1 VSLPSFGVRNP
12 VPANLLM
19 LAAIGV
25 GLFSAATL
33 RREFFPEVEA
43 DIARVSVIYP
53 GASPEELEQSMI
65 LKVEDAL
72 VDIDAVKRIRT
83 SISEG
88 SASLMVEFE
97 DGADID
103 GSVEDLERA
112 LDRLENLPT
121 DAERMQVFEVVPNMP
136 VININL
142 WGEIDEEILKR
153 AIREISDD
161 LESLPRMGSMLESG
175 VRDYEVRVD
184 VDSVSLLEYGIPL
197 PEVARV
203 IEAWMAEIPS
213 GTLKTEG
220 GNINVRAI
228 GVSDRG
234 EEIGDIVVRA
244 NPDGS
249 TVRIRDIANVV
260 EDYVDVDVVRR
271 FNGAPSVGLTVFREG
286 KQDAIEI
293 SAMVKAYV
301 AGRNQEPFEG
311 SMLGPV
317 LETPAFKAWSLGAAH
332 TEALPGNLTTST
344 DLARFIEGR
353 LDLLFRN
360 AMQGAVLVFFA
371 LFIVL
376 NIRTASWVML
386 GLFAAVC
393 GTLAIM
399 FLLDITL
406 NLLTMFGLLVTLGM
420 LTDDAIVVAENIQS
434 RAGDGDSPQEA
445 AIKGGNEV
453 LWPVLATV
461 STTVVAFLPLLF
473 VQGQIGDLMGALP
486 WVVFCALLASY
497 IESVLILPAHMA
509 HSLGSRLGKVKGR
522 VSRFLE
528 RWYDWRDR
536 VVIGGVIE
544 WYSRFT
550 YIALRYR
557 YITTASALA
566 VLIASLGLVTGGR
579 VPFEFL
585 PVNDA
590 ENLMVEVKM
599 PTGSS
604 LERTREFAQRIEDA
618 SRLQPELSA
627 VSTTVGGRFDMESG
641 IALNSETNTA
651 QMFIELLPIEQRER
665 SSGEF
670 IDSVRMAAGDLS
682 EADDIAF
689 TVLDGG
695 PGGKDIT
702 IEVSGDVLPLMQ
714 AAVAD
719 IEAELARF
727 DGIYGIS
734 NDDVEGQQEIRV
746 ELLPGAASIGLS
758 VADIA
763 MQLRGSLFGVDAHV
777 FSRNREEIDVRVR
790 LADDGRSRLQ
800 DLEQMWVIAP
810 GGRSVPLAEVA
821 RLEETTSYSSIR
833 RINRRRSI
841 SVTASTDDV
850 TSPEE
855 VYREIIPLLAGI
867 ESSNPGV
874 IIESGGRQQRVY
886 EAFSTLPIA
895 FAAAVVMIYIIL
907 AWLFA
912 SYVQPFA
919 VMLAIPFG
927 LIGVIWGHLILG
939 FDLTFL
945 SLIGIVA
952 LAGIVVNNSLIL
964 IEFFNRFM
972 EEGQGLTDAL
982 IAAGRRRLRPIVLT
996 TATTVLG
1003 LSPLMLEQ
1011 SFQARFLIPM
1021 AISITAGLISSTV
1034 LTLIVLPA
1042 IIVIIDDIKG
1052 ALHWAWTGRTR
1063 DPDPTSASHDGS

>member
-1 VSLPSFGVRNP
+1 
-12 VPANLLM
+12 M
-19 LAAIGV
+19 LAAIAV

-33 RREFFPEVEA
+33 RREFFPEVEP
-43 DIARVSVIYP
+43 DMARVSIIYP
-53 GASPEELEQSMI
+53 GASPEEIEQS
-65 LKVEDAL
+65 LVFKVEDAI
-72 VDIDAVKRIRT
+72 VDVDEVKRVRT

-88 SASLMVEFE
+88 SASVMIEFDDGTDVDKAIDDVERT
-97 DGADID
+97 
-103 GSVEDLERA
+103 LE
-112 LDRLENLPT
+112 RLENLPA
-121 DAERMQVFEVVPNMP
+121 DAERLQVIEVVPNMP

-142 WGEIDEEILKR
+142 WGDVDEEVLKR
-153 AIREISDD
+153 GIRTMADD
-161 LESLPRMGSMLESG
+161 LKSLPRMGSMLESG

-184 VDSVSLLEYGIPL
+184 VDPVSLLEQGIPL
-197 PEVARV
+197 PRV
-203 IEAWMAEIPS
+203 SQAIGSWMTEIPS
-213 GTLKTEG
+213 GTLKTRG

-228 GVSDRG
+228 GVDDRG
-234 EEIGDIVVRA
+234 EEIGNIVLKA

-249 TVRIRDIANVV
+249 TVRIRDIARVI
-260 EDYVDVDVVRR
+260 EDYVEIDVVRR

-301 AGRNQEPFEG
+301 AGRNGESYG
-311 SMLGPV
+311 GGMLGPV
-317 LETPAFKAWSLGAAH
+317 LETPEYQAWILGSSR
-332 TEALPGNLTTST
+332 TEALPGELTTST

-360 AMQGAVLVFFA
+360 AMQGAVLVFMA
-371 LFIVL
+371 LFLVL
-376 NIRTASWVML
+376 NIRTATWVMV
-386 GLFAAVC
+386 GLFGAVC

-399 FLLDITL
+399 YVLDITL

-420 LTDDAIVVAENIQS
+420 LTDDAIVVAENVQARS
-434 RAGDGDSPQEA
+434 DAGDPPDEA

-461 STTVVAFLPLLF
+461 STTIVAFLPLLF
-473 VQGQIGDLMGALP
+473 IQGQIGELMGALP

-497 IESVLILPAHMA
+497 IESVLILPTHMA
-509 HSLGSRLGKVKGR
+509 HALGAAAGKVKTRIGR
-522 VSRFLE
+522 TLG
-528 RWYDWRDR
+528 RWYAWRDEVLINGIVNR
-536 VVIGGVIE
+536 
-544 WYSRFT
+544 YASFT
-550 YIALRYR
+550 RSALRYR
-557 YITTASALA
+557 YITTACALSI
-566 VLIASLGLVTGGR
+566 LIASIGLVTGGR

-590 ENLMVEVKM
+590 ENIMVEIRM

-604 LERTREFAQRIEDA
+604 LRKTLDFARRVEDA
-618 SRLQPELSA
+618 AREQPELA
-627 VSTTVGGRFDMESG
+627 AISTTVGGRFDLESG

-651 QMFIELLPIEQRER
+651 QMFIELLPIEERQRA
-665 SSGEF
+665 SGEF
-670 IDSVRMAAGDLS
+670 IDSVRLASGDLS

-689 TVLDGG
+689 SVMDGG

-702 IEVSGDVLPLMQ
+702 IEVSGEGLDEMR
-714 AAVAD
+714 AAVVD
-719 IEAELARF
+719 IEAELNRF
-727 DGIYGIS
+727 DGVYGVA
-734 NDDVEGQQEIRV
+734 NDDVEGQPEIRV
-746 ELLPGAASIGLS
+746 ELLPGAAALGLNVS
-758 VADIA
+758 DVA
-763 MQLRGSLFGVDAHV
+763 MQLRGSLFGMEAHV

-790 LADDGRSRLQ
+790 LERDGRNRLQ
-800 DLEQMWVIAP
+800 DLEQMWVITP
-810 GGRSVPLAEVA
+810 SGDSVPLAEVA
-821 RLEETTSYSSIR
+821 SLEETTGYSALR
-833 RINRRRSI
+833 RLDRRRAI

-855 VYREIIPLLAGI
+855 VYRELVPLI
-867 ESSNPGV
+867 EGV
-874 IIESGGRQQRVY
+874 RSKHDQVLIESGGRQQRVY

-927 LIGVIWGHLILG
+927 LIGVIWGHLLLG

-964 IEFFNRFM
+964 INFFNRFRA
-972 EEGQGLTDAL
+972 EGLELIDAL
-982 IAAGRRRLRPIVLT
+982 ILAGRKRLRPIVLT

-1021 AISITAGLISSTV
+1021 AISITAGLVSSTV
-1034 LTLIVLPA
+1034 LTLVVLPA
-1042 IIVIIDDIKG
+1042 IIVIIDDIRG
-1052 ALHWAWTGRTR
+1052 AIHWAWYGRPR
-1063 DPDPTSASHDGS
+1063 DLEGPRPRS